1 METTIESFTIE
12 YGTKTVSSDY
22 AVDVVITEYEE
33 EE

>member
-12 YGTKTVSSDY
+12 YSNQTVSSDY
-22 AVDVVITEYEE
+22 AVDVVLTEYEE